1 MEEAPVPG
9 EHLGKRRILVKCKS
23 LMLRLTAR
31 NSTGQLT
38 HVRSIK
44 RGRSLYE
51 LLDSQLERGM
61 VTGEKVPRP
70 SACTCGLCFIV
81 DQCLLS
87 PCPSLLRWSPSLC
100 HWLSMMPT
108 RGSRY
113 PRTSTL
119 TSTTSTSALSL
130 RSRVPSPSTP
140 TTAVA
145 HSKLAPVAWSPRT
158 NGRHCHSR

>member
-1 MEEAPVPG
+1 MPVLVAYALSWTNAFCLPVP
-9 EHLGKRRILVKCKS
+9 
-23 LMLRLTAR
+23 
-31 NSTGQLT
+31 
-38 HVRSIK
+38 
-44 RGRSLYE
+44 
-51 LLDSQLERGM
+51 
-61 VTGEKVPRP
+61 PP
-70 SACTCGLCFIV
+70 
-81 DQCLLS
+81 
-87 PCPSLLRWSPSLC
+87 RWSPSLC

-145 HSKLAPVAWSPRT
+145 HSRLAQVGWSPRT
-158 NGRHCHSR
+158 NGRHCHSRLEQAVSTSPSLKFGAEGGHPYITVVHTHWPLPPSGPLFGDLPPP

>member
-1 MEEAPVPG
+1 MYQSECCPLYCTSHLPQGQRGDESNDMEEAPVPG

-23 LMLRLTAR
+23 LMLRLTTR

-38 HVRSIK
+38 HVCK
-44 RGRSLYE
+44 HQE
-51 LLDSQLERGM
+51 
-61 VTGEKVPRP
+61 VKK
-70 SACTCGLCFIV
+70 IV

-87 PCPSLLRWSPSLC
+87 PCPSLPPRWNPSLC

-145 HSKLAPVAWSPRT
+145 HSKLAPVGWSPRT